1 MLSFGR
7 REGIFDNEPLDRSL
21 GIGRGASDAEMA
33 ACESSECWF
42 IILDMTPSASL
53 KAALLFCLGFSVN
66 IAAPDA
72 AAQNEAAHPQI
83 KVGIIGLDT
92 SHVIAFTQTLNKGP
106 KKPEDAPKVAGARV
120 VAAYPQG
127 SRDIESSVK
136 RVPEYIEKVR
146 ELGVEIVDSIEALV
160 EKVDAVLLE
169 SNDGRVHWEQLQP
182 VLKARKPVFIDK
194 PIAGSL
200 VDAIRILEAA
210 KKANVPL
217 FCSSS
222 LRYGASTQRVRNGSV
237 GKVRAA
243 ETFSPVNLEATHP
256 DLFWYGVH
264 GCESLFTVLGTGC
277 ESVKRSEDADGKV
290 VVEGQWSGGRTGI
303 FRQENGRDRKGYGG
317 IAHGES
323 GDAAVGAY
331 DGYDVLL
338 YAIIEMFRSGKAPV
352 SMEETIELYAFME
365 AADESKKLG
374 GAAVSVQETI
384 KKARLVAASKP

>member
-1 MLSFGR
+1 
-7 REGIFDNEPLDRSL
+7 
-21 GIGRGASDAEMA
+21 
-33 ACESSECWF
+33 
-42 IILDMTPSASL
+42 MTPPASL
-53 KAALLFCLGFSVN
+53 HAAFVFCLAMFLTVSVPRAEAQPE
-66 IAAPDA
+66 AAP
-72 AAQNEAAHPQI
+72 PQI

-106 KKPEDAPKVAGARV
+106 KKAEDAPKVAGARV

-136 RVPEYIEKVR
+136 RVPEYTEKVR
-146 ELGVEIVDSIEALV
+146 DMGVEIVDSIEALLQ
-160 EKVDAVLLE
+160 KVDAVLLE
-169 SNDGRVHWEQLQP
+169 SNDGRVHWEHVQP

-194 PIAGSL
+194 PIAASL
-200 VDAIRILEAA
+200 ADSIRILEAA
-210 KKANVPL
+210 QKANVPL

-222 LRYGASTQRVRNGSV
+222 LRYGATTQGVRNGSV

-243 ETFSPVNLEATHP
+243 ETFSPVNLEPTHP

-290 VVEGQWSGGRTGI
+290 VVEGRWSGGRTGI

-338 YAIIEMFRSGKAPV
+338 YAIIDMFRSGKAPV

-365 AADESKKLG
+365 AADESKRLG

-384 KKARLVAASKP
+384 KKARLAAASKP

>member
-1 MLSFGR
+1 MV
-7 REGIFDNEPLDRSL
+7 
-21 GIGRGASDAEMA
+21 
-33 ACESSECWF
+33 ACESPEGRL
-42 IILDMTPSASL
+42 IIPRMTSPASSYS
-53 KAALLFCLGFSVN
+53 ALLLSLGFFLTS
-66 IAAPDA
+66 AAPSV
-72 AAQNEAAHPQI
+72 AAQTEAGHPEI

-106 KKPEDAPKVAGARV
+106 KKPEDAPKVAGVRV

-136 RVPEYIEKVR
+136 RVPEYTEKVR
-146 ELGVEIVDSIEALV
+146 DMGVEIVDSIETLV
-160 EKVDAVLLE
+160 QKVDAVLLE

-210 KKANVPL
+210 KRANVPL

-237 GKVRAA
+237 GKVSAA
-243 ETFSPVNLEATHP
+243 ETFSPVNMDPTHP

-290 VVEGQWSGGRTGI
+290 VVEGQWAGGRTGI

-323 GDAAVGAY
+323 GEAAVGAY
-331 DGYDVLL
+331 DAYDVLL
-338 YAIIEMFRSGKAPV
+338 YAIVEMFRSGKAPV

-384 KKARLVAASKP
+384 KKARLAAASKP